1 MPYWHSQSKGCTEER
16 VKMME
21 TSITRDEYIKA
32 EIARIK
38 AGGTI
43 HQRCTMAVD
52 GRVEAGLCLGD
63 IPEDRAHRDSNTCSD
78 QCRQDKK
85 RLRRWETAKGSC
97 RHCGHNLP
105 KPRKAK
111 AVKELEPFPVS
122 GNAQPS
128 VEQREAE
135 EIRYVLLSVQRAFL
149 QRYIDKNSTFEEA
162 RLLSSKETGFT
173 LGQVTNL
180 IDRAEE
186 ATGLRL
192 RRS

>member
-1 MPYWHSQSKGCTEER
+1 
-16 VKMME
+16 ME
-21 TSITRDEYIKA
+21 TSSNLRDSYIKN

-52 GRVEAGLCLGD
+52 GRVEAGLCLGN

-111 AVKELEPFPVS
+111 PVKELSPFPET
-122 GNAQPS
+122 GN
-128 VEQREAE
+128 VEHQAD
-135 EIRYVLLSVQRAFL
+135 IVTRAIAVAIMRNSL
-149 QRYIDKNSTFEEA
+149 QSMIDENLTFEEA
-162 RLLSSKETGFT
+162 RKVLAKNA
-173 LGQVTNL
+173 GQSIAEATNR
-180 IDRAEE
+180 IDQAEE
-186 ATGLRL
+186 MTGLRL